1 MSQQLLFIFT
11 GKLISHSNHSLG
23 VASES
28 PTANSDFDITQFQLY
43 RGFDEFCRYITEEA
57 ATTRIAG
64 TQVYL
69 YTHGHV

>member
-23 VASES
+23 VASAS
-28 PTANSDFDITQFQLY
+28 TTANSDFDITQFQLY
-43 RGFDEFCRYITEEA
+43 RGFDEFYRYITEEA
-57 ATTRIAG
+57 ATIRIAG